1 MSGWLGIGTGWLW
14 WQDDV
19 NRLGAISCGLR
30 NERQLKK
37 EREARKEKKKEK
49 KGASI
54 APQAYYKE
62 TNKTRTG
69 QGRAE
74 KREEREKRVNTQAT
88 DGQKREEREKEKKN
102 RRRKR
107 RKKKAIE
114 RGPTPQKRLQAVLV
128 KRNKRTVS
136 SGTKLQAG

>member
-19 NRLGAISCGLR
+19 NRLGAISCGFR

-49 KGASI
+49 KRASI

-62 TNKTRTG
+62 TDKTRTG

-74 KREEREKRVNTQAT
+74 KREERRVNTQAT
-88 DGQKREEREKEKKN
+88 DGQKGEEREKEKKN
-102 RRRKR
+102 RRKR
-107 RKKKAIE
+107 RRKKAIE
-114 RGPTPQKRLQAVLV
+114 RGPTPQKRLEAVLV